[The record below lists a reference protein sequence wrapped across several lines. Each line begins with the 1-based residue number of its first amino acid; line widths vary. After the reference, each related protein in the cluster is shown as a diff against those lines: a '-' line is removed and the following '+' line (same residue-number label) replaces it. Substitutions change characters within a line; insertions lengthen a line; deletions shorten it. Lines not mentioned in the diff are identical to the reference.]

1 MMTEYQ
7 DAPIQSS
14 NESLS
19 VAIDM
24 AEDATSNPPA
34 AAPEQQ
40 PSVSA
45 VPSTGT
51 TSLTAQF
58 QYGSVVWSTAE
69 RLLEYLGSVWRNVQ
83 REWTGIRQEYLSAV
97 CRLHA
102 CWCVYRRRNML
113 IARNYCTYRN
123 VENAICKPL
132 PHVIDNLSDAL
143 WSVAFPG

>member
-1 MMTEYQ
+1 MTEYR
-7 DAPIQSS
+7 DAPIQSC

-40 PSVSA
+40 PSVS
-45 VPSTGT
+45 SGT
-51 TSLTAQF
+51 TSLTSQF

-69 RLLEYLGSVWRNVQ
+69 RLLEYLGTVWRNVQ
-83 REWTGIRQEYLSAV
+83 REWNGLRLEYLSAV

-102 CWCVYRRRNML
+102 CRCIVG
-113 IARNYCTYRN
+113 
-123 VENAICKPL
+123 AICSFQES
-132 PHVIDNLSDAL
+132 II
-143 WSVAFPG
+143 